1 MVRFLAMRHNKGIK
15 MACGCHKTRIF
26 FIKRGKKMIQLTMT
40 EDAFVSSVEDSVYN
54 IINDV
59 HFAKLNDLQRAKFA
73 QILERTAWLLESP
86 DLFDDLLNSI
96 EFIVNSHEEI

>member
-1 MVRFLAMRHNKGIK
+1 
-15 MACGCHKTRIF
+15 
-26 FIKRGKKMIQLTMT
+26 MIQLKMT
-40 EDAFVSSVEDSVYN
+40 KDAFVSSVEDSVYN

-73 QILERTAWLLESP
+73 QILERTAWLLDSP